1 MVSRAVALCGTE
13 QVDPP
18 LRRLRA
24 GTMTVDF
31 DNGAVRYIRI
41 GGVEVLR
48 GISFL
53 LRDENW
59 GTLAAELS
67 DLGIEEDGDAFTV
80 TYRARCAD
88 AKRELVYDAR
98 IEGRADGSLSFE
110 AVAEPKTDV
119 LTNRTGFIVLHPVD
133 GVAGRPAR
141 ILHVD
146 GREERAAFPEVI
158 DPRCPFRDVRA
169 LSHEVV
175 PGTWAVCTME
185 GDAYE
190 TEDQRNWSDASYKTY
205 IRPLA
210 KPWPYTLPRGEKV
223 VQSVT
228 LRIEGP
234 LPAAAG
240 GGEDGPV
247 SIRIGAPAGKLP
259 AIGFGVPAEE
269 AAHALANPGLMR
281 KLAPASLVCQV
292 DLRKGHGRVE
302 MERYRDLAALTGAEV
317 TLEIITRGTMDPA
330 GELAPVAKAAAQAG
344 LEPAAVMAFPQQELV
359 SYQPDQPWPE
369 MPSFEQTYAAAR
381 AAFPKARIGG
391 GMAAYFTE
399 LNRKRPPAAPL
410 DFVTH
415 TTCPNVHAADDISVM
430 ETNES
435 LPFIILST
443 RSFMGE
449 ALEYRIGPSALGCRE
464 NPYGKATTPNPDN
477 RRACLSLLDPRQRG
491 LFNAAWTL
499 GYVAACARGGIDVV
513 AMGAPT
519 GPFGHIH
526 RPADDVQP
534 WYDGREGTLV
544 YPSFHLLAGLAA
556 LSCAELLDAEPSRK
570 GAVEALALRS
580 GGRTELWLAN
590 LATGPVEVDLS
601 GSGLEGGT
609 VALLD
614 EAAFE
619 AAAADPGHLD
629 AGHALPGDHRLRL
642 GAYAVAR
649 VVSA

>member
-1 MVSRAVALCGTE
+1 MISRAVALCGTE

-18 LRRLRA
+18 LRRLEA
-24 GTMTVDF
+24 GTMTADF

-41 GGVEVLR
+41 GGIEVLR

-67 DLGIEEDGDAFTV
+67 DLRIEEREDTFTV

-88 AKRELVYDAR
+88 ARRELVYDAR

-146 GREERAAFPEVI
+146 GREERATFPEVI

-205 IRPLA
+205 IRPLS
-210 KPWPYTLPRGEKV
+210 KPWPYTLSKGEKI
-223 VQSVT
+223 VQSVR
-228 LRIEGP
+228 LHIEGP

-240 GGEDGPV
+240 GGSDGPV
-247 SIRIGAPAGKLP
+247 SIRIGDAVGRLP
-259 AIGFGVPAEE
+259 AIGLGVPPEE
-269 AAHALANPGLMR
+269 TAHALANPDLMK
-281 KLAPASLVCQV
+281 KLAPKSLICQI
-292 DLRKGHGRVE
+292 DLRKGHGRAE
-302 MERYRDLAALTGAEV
+302 MERYRDLAALTGAAV
-317 TLEIITRGTMDPA
+317 TLEIITLGTMDPG
-330 GELAPVAKAAAQAG
+330 GELAPVAKAAAEAG
-344 LEPAAVMAFPQQELV
+344 LEPAAVTAFPQQELV

-369 MPSFEQTYAAAR
+369 MPTFEQTYAAAR
-381 AAFPKARIGG
+381 AAFPNARIGG
-391 GMAAYFTE
+391 GMAVYFTE
-399 LNRKRPPAAPL
+399 LNRKRPPAGPL

-415 TTCPNVHAADDISVM
+415 TTCPNVHAADDVSVM

-435 LPFIILST
+435 LPYIILST
-443 RSFMGE
+443 RAFMGE
-449 ALEYRIGPSALGCRE
+449 GMEYRIGPSALGCRE
-464 NPYGKATTPNPDN
+464 NPYGKSTTPNSDN
-477 RRACLSLLDPRQRG
+477 RRTCLSVLDPRQRG

-499 GYVAACARGGIDVV
+499 AYVAACARGGVAAV
-513 AMGAPT
+513 AMGAPS
-519 GPFGHIH
+519 GPFGHFY
-526 RPADDVQP
+526 RRADFEQP
-534 WYDGREGTLV
+534 GFDEQEGTPV
-544 YPSFHLLAGLAA
+544 FPSFHVMAGLAA
-556 LSCAELLDAEPSRK
+556 ASGADLLDVQPSRK
-570 GAVEALALRS
+570 GAVEVLAVRK
-580 GGRTELWLAN
+580 GAGTELWIAN
-590 LATGPVEVDLS
+590 RTAAPVELDLA
-601 GSGLEGGT
+601 GSGMEKAR
-609 VALLD
+609 VAVLD
-614 EAAFE
+614 
-619 AAAADPGHLD
+619 AAALEKAATDPDHLD
-629 AGHALPGDHRLRL
+629 RGQALPAGGRLRL
-642 GAYAVAR
+642 DAYAVVRA
-649 VVSA
+649 VSE

>member
-18 LRRLRA
+18 LRRLKA

-31 DNGAVRYIRI
+31 DNGAVRYVRI
-41 GGVEVLR
+41 GGIEVLR
-48 GISFL
+48 GIAFL

-67 DLGIEEDGDAFTV
+67 DLNIDEREGAFSV
-80 TYRARCAD
+80 SYRARCAD
-88 AKRELVYDAR
+88 SKRELVYEAR

-110 AVAEPKTDV
+110 AVAQPRTDV

-146 GREERAAFPEVI
+146 GGEERSTFPEII
-158 DPRCPFRDVRA
+158 DPRCPFKDVRA
-169 LSHEVV
+169 LSHEVF

-205 IRPLA
+205 IRPLS
-210 KPWPYTLPRGEKV
+210 KPWPYTLPKGERI
-223 VQSVT
+223 VQSVK

-234 LPAAAG
+234 LPATAG
-240 GGEDGPV
+240 GGDDGPV
-247 SIRIGAPAGKLP
+247 SIRIGDTVGRLPALGLGMPAG
-259 AIGFGVPAEE
+259 E
-269 AAHALANPGLMR
+269 AVHALANPGLMK
-281 KLAPASLVCQV
+281 KLDPSTLICQI
-292 DLRKGHGRVE
+292 DLRNGHGLAE
-302 MERYRDLAALTGAEV
+302 LERYRDLAALTGAAV
-317 TLEIITRGTMDPA
+317 TLEIITLGTMDPA
-330 GELAPVAKAAAQAG
+330 GELAPVAKAVSDAS
-344 LEPAAVMAFPQQELV
+344 LEPAAVAVFPQQELK

-369 MPSFEQTYAAAR
+369 MPSFEETYAAAR

-391 GMAAYFTE
+391 GMAVYFTE

-415 TTCPNVHAADDISVM
+415 TTCPNVHAADDVSVM

-443 RSFMGE
+443 RAFMGE
-449 ALEYRIGPSALGCRE
+449 GLGYRIGPSALGCRE

-477 RRACLSLLDPRQRG
+477 RRACLSVLDPRQRG
-491 LFNAAWTL
+491 LFNAVWTL
-499 GYVAACARGGIDVV
+499 GYVAACARGGVDMV

-526 RPADDVQP
+526 RPSDHSQP
-534 WYDGREGTLV
+534 WFDGQEGALV
-544 YPSFHLLAGLAA
+544 YPSFHVLAGLAA
-556 LSCAELLDAEPSRK
+556 SSGAEVLAAEAARK
-570 GAVEALALRS
+570 GAVEVLALRK
-580 GGRTELWLAN
+580 GARTELWLAN
-590 LATGPVEVDLS
+590 PTSEPVQVDVS
-601 GSGLEGGT
+601 GAGVEDGH
-609 VALLD
+609 VAILD
-614 EAAFE
+614 PAAFE
-619 AAAADPGHLD
+619 SAAADPDHLD
-629 AGHALPGDHRLRL
+629 RGQALPADGQIGLD
-642 GAYAVAR
+642 AYAVVR
-649 VVSA
+649 VVCE